1 MKFEVTNPKAWKAVN
16 EKNMPM
22 SNKIKVYEKLG
33 GAYRLGESG
42 GEQVFNKMT
51 ELLKHKINEEG
62 GNSSPEE
69 TLSGLKEMA
78 MGNLERIA
86 DYANMIEVRMKDGQE
101 LDSWMYSQLTV
112 ALENLNSVH
121 DAMDGND
128 GEREPMKEGVS
139 SKELDT
145 IKSAVEA
152 ASSFMNVGAELKKA
166 GLKYTFAT
174 EPLAIYIVQPT
185 ANNKVAII
193 NKRYATSP
201 DFVVGD
207 IAVGVMD

>member
-22 SNKIKVYEKLG
+22 SNKVKVYEKLG
-33 GAYRLGESG
+33 GAYRLGESD

-51 ELLKHKINEEG
+51 ELLKHKMQEG
-62 GNSSPEE
+62 DENSPEE
-69 TLSGLKEMA
+69 TLKGLKEMA
-78 MGNLERIA
+78 MGNLERIS
-86 DYANMIEVRMKDGQE
+86 DYANMIETRMKEGQE
-101 LDSWMYSQLTV
+101 LDSWMYSQLTI

-128 GEREPMKEGVS
+128 GEREPLKEGVS
-139 SKELDT
+139 SKEMDS

-152 ASSFMNVGAELKKA
+152 ASSFMSVGSELKKA
-166 GLKYTFAT
+166 GLRYTFAT

-185 ANNKVAII
+185 PNNKVAII
-193 NKRYATSP
+193 NKRYASNP